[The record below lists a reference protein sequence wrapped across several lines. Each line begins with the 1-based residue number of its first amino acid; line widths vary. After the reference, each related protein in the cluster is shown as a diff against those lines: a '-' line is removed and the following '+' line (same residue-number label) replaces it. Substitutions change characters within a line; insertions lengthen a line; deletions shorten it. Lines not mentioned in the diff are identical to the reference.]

1 MSVVLRLARAGAKKM
16 PYYHIVA
23 CDSRSPRDG
32 KFIEKIGAYDPNL
45 EPPKFTVNEERW
57 AHWVK
62 VGAQPSET
70 VAGLKKKLIQA
81 PIPAPKA

>member
-23 CDSRSPRDG
+23 ADSRSPRDG

-45 EPPKFTVNEERW
+45 SPPKFSVNEERW
-57 AHWVK
+57 THWVK

-70 VAGLKKKLIQA
+70 VAGLKKKLIVA
-81 PIPAPKA
+81 AKA